1 MNKMSTYFLKPIV
14 QAADRFMKDDGFL
27 YSAAVSF
34 YTLFSLAPVAMIA
47 VFLGGLFAGNENVL
61 QRLTQFLTEAFGE
74 DSAEAVFLLIQTI
87 QTDTR
92 NILYLA
98 ISIGFL
104 LISATTVFVQLK
116 NSFNRI
122 FTVRPKSEVGFLKV
136 IIDRLIAF
144 GMIVLLGFAL
154 VISLILDTVLSV
166 LSDLLLT
173 SFQSAQVFMAGL
185 GSNIL
190 TVLMI
195 LFTVFV
201 MFYFLPDVKIRR
213 KPLIAGS
220 IMTSL
225 LLIAGKFGVEMIV
238 SNSSLNNLS
247 GASSSVIILMLWVY
261 YSCIIIFFG
270 IELVKALAESWEGEI
285 KANKYAVKQKMV
297 EVTSQTKQQKTQ

>member
-1 MNKMSTYFLKPIV
+1 
-14 QAADRFMKDDGFL
+14 MKDDGFL

-47 VFLGGLFAGNENVL
+47 VYLGGFFAGNENVL
-61 QRLTQFLTEAFGE
+61 QKLTQFLTEAFGR
-74 DSAEAVFLLIQTI
+74 DSADAVLLLIQTI

-122 FTVRPKSEVGFLKV
+122 FTVRPKSEVGILKV
-136 IIDRLIAF
+136 VIDRLVAF

-154 VISLILDTVLSV
+154 VMSLVLDTFLSV
-166 LSDLLLT
+166 LSDVLLN
-173 SFQSAQVFMAGL
+173 SFQSAQVFIAGV
-185 GSNIL
+185 GTNIL
-190 TVLMI
+190 TILMI
-195 LFTVFV
+195 LFTVIV
-201 MFYFLPDVKIRR
+201 LFYFLPDVKIRR
-213 KPLIAGS
+213 KPLFAGS

-238 SNSSLNNLS
+238 RNSSLNNLS

-270 IELVKALAESWEGEI
+270 IELVKALAEAWEGEI

-297 EVTSQTKQQKTQ
+297 EVISRTEEQETE